1 VIQLLPSRQEAL
13 ASSPALQKEK
23 FSRLKKKKRKKER
36 KKRKTSQ
43 APVACNPSRDQEE
56 QGSRPAQKIVGETLF

>member
-23 FSRLKKKKRKKER
+23 FSRLKKKKKER
-36 KKRKTSQ
+36 KKEKKNQPGTS
-43 APVACNPSRDQEE
+43 S
-56 QGSRPAQKIVGETLF
+56 L